1 MSLNT
6 IRMRYGWLLPVLA
19 AVGWALLV
27 APAQAVQ
34 ATLRVLTW
42 SGYADPDLVAVF
54 EKRHGVRVEVTTV
67 VPATLPSAL

>member
-19 AVGWALLV
+19 VVGWALLV
-27 APAQAVQ
+27 SPAQAVQ
-34 ATLRVLTW
+34 TLRVLAW

-54 EKRHGVRVEVTTV
+54 ENVT
-67 VPATLPSAL
+67 ACAWK